1 MSLNKLCHVKTLASR
16 IYSPFWHTFP
26 HEILCGSIS
35 TMLLRF
41 SFAILKIVVAELTET
56 SNLEMD
62 QKSKIMAPINVLF
75 LKSLSPLLSESGA

>member
-1 MSLNKLCHVKTLASR
+1 
-16 IYSPFWHTFP
+16 
-26 HEILCGSIS
+26 
-35 TMLLRF
+35 MLLRF